1 MTFRILV
8 ADDELLARKRLV
20 RLLAEIEEVEVVGE
34 CAEAEAVLTRV
45 AEGGVDLVLLDIHM
59 PGLSGIDAMTLLPA
73 DGPQVVFCT
82 AHPDYA
88 IKAFDGG
95 AVDYLLKPIEVSRLR
110 KAVDRARGRRPP
122 KPKTAEEKTGLQRLA
137 VSTKQGIVLVD
148 PEHVTHAF
156 LDGVL
161 VTLVTTDAV
170 FVTDFTLQELEKRL
184 PGEGFVR
191 VHRRALLNL
200 AHVARLEPVES
211 GGFVARTTR
220 GHTVDVSRQA
230 ARALRKSLGLRKPS
244 ADDDTEEP

>member
-1 MTFRILV
+1 MTLRVLV

-20 RLLAEIEEVEVVGE
+20 RLLAELEDVEVVGE
-34 CAEAEAVLTRV
+34 CAEAEAVLARV
-45 AEGGVDLVLLDIHM
+45 AEGGVELVLLDIHM
-59 PGLSGIDAMTLLPA
+59 PGLSGIDAMTLLPK
-73 DGPQVVFCT
+73 DGPEVVFCT

-95 AVDYLLKPIEVSRLR
+95 AADYLLKPIELSRL
-110 KAVDRARGRRPP
+110 KLAVERARARRPQKAKVP
-122 KPKTAEEKTGLQRLA
+122 EERTGLQRLP

-148 PEHVTHAF
+148 PSRITHAV

-161 VTLVTTDAV
+161 VTLVTTEAEY
-170 FVTDFTLQELEKRL
+170 VTDFTLQELEKKL
-184 PGEGFVR
+184 PSEGFVR

-220 GHTVDVSRQA
+220 GHAVDVSRQA
-230 ARALRKSLGLRKPS
+230 ARALRKSLGLRKP
-244 ADDDTEEP
+244 ADDADED

>member
-1 MTFRILV
+1 MTLRIIV

-20 RLLAEIEEVEVVGE
+20 RLLAEIEDVDVVGE
-34 CAEAEAVLTRV
+34 CADAEAVLTRA

-59 PGLSGIDAMTLLPA
+59 PGLTGIDAMTLLPA
-73 DGPQVVFCT
+73 DGPDVVFCT

-110 KAVDRARGRRPP
+110 KAIERVRERHSH
-122 KPKTAEEKTGLQRLA
+122 KPKTTEERTGLQRLA

-148 PEHVTHAF
+148 PDNITHAF

-161 VTLVTTDAV
+161 VTLVTTDAEYL
-170 FVTDFTLQELEKRL
+170 TDFTLQELEKRL
-184 PGEGFVR
+184 PRDGFVR

-211 GGFVARTTR
+211 GGFVARTRR

-230 ARALRKSLGLRKPS
+230 ARALRKSLGLRKPAEDD
-244 ADDDTEEP
+244 ADEP